1 MIYAGLDLH
10 KSFSVITMMNAEGKE
25 MVKQTKLPNNGEIVE
40 LLQGFNEPVALAME
54 ATRGW
59 YWLYDLLEENGIEVK
74 LTHPLKTKA
83 IASAKVK
90 NDKID
95 SRILAHLLRADLVPL
110 SYVPPKP
117 VRMHRELLRYRASL
131 VKVQT
136 GTKNRVHSILAK
148 NNITHTFSDLFG
160 KQGRDFL
167 SSLSLAQVYRMA
179 LDGHLSILEELKQ
192 QIKVANR
199 SIVTSAKDDEDARLL
214 MTIPGIG
221 YYSALLVKSEIGDI
235 NRFPSA
241 KQLCSYAGLIPST
254 YSSGNTTFHG
264 HITKQ
269 GSKWLRWIAAEAI
282 VHCVAK
288 PGHLQEFYRRLEKRK
303 GGKIAKVATE
313 RKLLEWI
320 YHMLKDKQTFQDID
334 KMASTWGKP
343 VLLTG
348 LR

>member
-10 KSFSVITMMNAEGKE
+10 KNFSVITAMDAQGEE
-25 MVKQTKLPNNGEIVE
+25 MVKQEKVANNGEIIKLFQE
-40 LLQGFNEPVALAME
+40 FNEPVAVALE
-54 ATRGW
+54 ATRNW
-59 YWLYDLLEENGIEVK
+59 YWLYDLLEENGIEAK

-95 SRILAHLLRADLVPL
+95 SRILAHLLRTDLLPQ

-117 VRMHRELLRYRASL
+117 IRMQRELLRYRASL
-131 VKVQT
+131 VKMQT
-136 GTKNRVHSILAK
+136 GVKNRIHAILAK
-148 NNITHTFSDLFG
+148 NNITHSFSDLFG
-160 KQGRDFL
+160 KQGKSFL
-167 SSLSLAQVYRMA
+167 SSLSLLEIYRMA
-179 LDGHLSILEELKQ
+179 LDGYLSVLDELEQ
-192 QIKVANR
+192 QIEAVNKR
-199 SIVTSAKDDEDARLL
+199 IVVSVKEDEEARLL
-214 MTIPGIG
+214 MTIPGVG
-221 YYSALLVKSEIGDI
+221 YYSALLIKSEIGDI

-269 GSKWLRWIAAEAI
+269 GSKWLRWIAAEAMG
-282 VHCVAK
+282 HCIAK
-288 PGHLQEFYRRLEKRK
+288 SGHLEAFYRRLERRK
-303 GGKIAKVATE
+303 GEKIAKVATE

-320 YHMLKDKQTFQDID
+320 YHMLRERQTFQAMEKI
-334 KMASTWGKP
+334 ASAWGKP
-343 VLLTG
+343 VWVTG

>member
-10 KSFSVITMMNAEGKE
+10 KNFSVITTMNAQGKE
-25 MVKQTKLPNNGEIVE
+25 MVKQKKLPNNGEIIE
-40 LLQGFNEPVALAME
+40 LFQGFNEPVTLAME
-54 ATRGW
+54 ATRSW

-74 LTHPLKTKA
+74 LSHPLKTKA

-95 SRILAHLLRADLVPL
+95 SRILAHLLRTELLPL

-131 VKVQT
+131 VKIQT
-136 GTKNRVHSILAK
+136 GVKNRVHAILAK
-148 NNITHTFSDLFG
+148 NNITHNFSDLFG
-160 KQGRDFL
+160 KQGKAFL
-167 SSLSLAQVYRMA
+167 TSLSLSETYRMA
-179 LDGHLSILEELKQ
+179 VDGYLSVLDELEQ
-192 QIKVANR
+192 QIKAVNKR
-199 SIVTSAKDDEDARLL
+199 IVVSVKDDEDTGLL
-214 MTIPGIG
+214 MTIPGVG
-221 YYSALLVKSEIGDI
+221 YYSALLIKSEIGDI

-241 KQLCSYAGLIPST
+241 KQLCSYAGLTPST

-282 VHCVAK
+282 GHCVAK
-288 PGHLQEFYRRLEKRK
+288 PGHLQAFYRRLQRRK
-303 GGKIAKVATE
+303 GEKIAKVATE

-320 YHMLKDKQTFQDID
+320 YHMLKERKTFQKIE
-334 KMASTWGKP
+334 KMVSYQGEP
-343 VLLTG
+343 VSVTG
-348 LR
+348 LK